1 MAGGGAQRARVSPSD
16 VAGVPQVLGAGVGWP
31 RVRLRS
37 SRGSE
42 ASGSVNR
49 GRLGCVCVCVCVCGL
64 LGLRLPSQGNI
75 NLAIVL
81 GVPVP
86 RSYLAFL
93 LGCTGGCACLHSW
106 DLF

>member
-16 VAGVPQVLGAGVGWP
+16 VAGVPQVLSAGVGWP

-49 GRLGCVCVCVCVCGL
+49 GRLGCVCLCVCL
-64 LGLRLPSQGNI
+64 RTLG
-75 NLAIVL
+75 AEA
-81 GVPVP
+81 
-86 RSYLAFL
+86 AFP
-93 LGCTGGCACLHSW
+93 GKR
-106 DLF
+106 